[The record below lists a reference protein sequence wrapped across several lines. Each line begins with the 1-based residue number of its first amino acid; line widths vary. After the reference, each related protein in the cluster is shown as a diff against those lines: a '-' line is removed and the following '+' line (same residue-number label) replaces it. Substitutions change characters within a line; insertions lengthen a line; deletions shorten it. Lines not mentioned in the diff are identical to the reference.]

1 MQSLKRIVGTLF
13 GRIQTGNRSIEL
25 MEHAFNVTCP
35 WWYCCYV
42 YLEALRICM
51 KEAWW
56 LCERQTLR
64 NTIRMNF
71 ITCVSVCV
79 WLLFPHITSKPIT
92 SCFLPHQYDKWQS
105 AERNTSTLAVLING
119 YVRCVCT
126 KCIMYAYLL
135 RANVQT
141 HWYDSVICSWT
152 LLTSWISGNRPYQL
166 ARRDKH
172 MPSTQSQQ
180 FSHCVC
186 VRARAICMFGDC
198 FNQSGSDWQF
208 QHSNRMRIGA
218 RTVASGVCCYVK
230 HTCGAYELTH
240 FVQSSGAWVE
250 SIRLEEQKKN
260 AHSTASYGLLI
271 FRIFD
276 RTRHVIGIFYSTYLY
291 NWLMRLTLHRWN
303 KNHELQYNV
312 AIRAKNHLILKLQSS
327 ISSAYIT
334 TFATNCF
341 LDKHNTA
348 CHWYSFDRWKLI

>member
-1 MQSLKRIVGTLF
+1 MYERGMVAVWAADSTQHHT
-13 GRIQTGNRSIEL
+13 NEL
-25 MEHAFNVTCP
+25 HHMC
-35 WWYCCYV
+35 
-42 YLEALRICM
+42 ICM
-51 KEAWW
+51 CVAFISAYHFQTNYK
-56 LCERQTLR
+56 LFSTTPIRQMAISRAQYINTGGANQWVCTLR
-64 NTIRMNF
+64 MYEMYY
-71 ITCVSVCV
+71 VC
-79 WLLFPHITSKPIT
+79 LLT
-92 SCFLPHQYDKWQS
+92 
-105 AERNTSTLAVLING
+105 
-119 YVRCVCT
+119 
-126 KCIMYAYLL
+126 

-334 TFATNCF
+334 IFATNCL
-341 LDKHNTA
+341 LDKHNIA